1 MGGPG
6 NIMLSAGDDD
16 PYPLGHLYFNGV
28 AAPCGDFWFR
38 TGAQASTPAEKAT
51 WGELKRHYR

>member
-1 MGGPG
+1 
-6 NIMLSAGDDD
+6 MLSAGDDD

-51 WGELKRHYR
+51 WGDLKRHYR